1 MENDTYVVVKVGV
14 VADVT
19 VDIFSFTRQDVIV
32 KLMEF
37 ASAAASVFG
46 PYSKEVTALES
57 DINAVKY
64 DDAPLADF
72 TWCFPQMDD
81 FEKAE
86 D

>member
-37 ASAAASVFG
+37 AANAAAVFG
-46 PYSKEVTALES
+46 PYSEEVSALES
-57 DINAVKY
+57 DIDAVKY

-72 TWCFPQMDD
+72 IWCFPQFDD
-81 FEKAE
+81 FEKVE